1 MAPGTLIYLKWNS
14 LTKVNGSKP
23 LTIVTKGAI
32 LCRSGFLD
40 PPLLVMQKGFPIVSG
55 GAVKENWQE
64 SCLITNIASEF
75 LNYVLTVPFI
85 LLHLLGS
92 VLIFSFL
99 LCSYLKETYNSS
111 INSRSYFLCTFPYNP
126 IATDQSKSRI
136 RHRFV
141 QKPEGRKTFL
151 RWASQFTFYLFF

>member
-40 PPLLVMQKGFPIVSG
+40 SPLLVMQKGFLIVSG
-55 GAVKENWQE
+55 GTVKEHGQE
-64 SCLITNIASEF
+64 ICLITNITSD

>member
-1 MAPGTLIYLKWNS
+1 MRTP
-14 LTKVNGSKP
+14 
-23 LTIVTKGAI
+23 
-32 LCRSGFLD
+32 RFLD
-40 PPLLVMQKGFPIVSG
+40 SPLLVMQRGFPIVSG
-55 GAVKENWQE
+55 GAVKEHGQE
-64 SCLITNIASEF
+64 ICLITNIASEF

-99 LCSYLKETYNSS
+99 LCSYLKEIYNSS
-111 INSRSYFLCTFPYNP
+111 INSRSYFLCTFPDNP

-136 RHRFV
+136 RHKFV

-151 RWASQFTFYLFF
+151 R